1 MKKFVLYGFIILLV
15 FNLLSRLWT
24 SITLDEDEEVSMFI
38 QKVEMLESSD
48 DYYHVSNTSNE
59 YLNFLEENIEWFS
72 SEQSKEL
79 SKILNSLRSLAISKI
94 DSIDQSRA
102 EIKMKEEEE
111 KRKKKEEVLSPEV
124 IQKKKIEDQ
133 FHPWDGSHI
142 KLERYIKKELMNDPD
157 SYDHIESGYT
167 IEDGKLYVMV
177 TFRGNN
183 AFGGKVKNKVLAICD
198 KENGDVIEIV
208 EVFTD

>member
-1 MKKFVLYGFIILLV
+1 MKKFFYLIILV
-15 FNLLSRLWT
+15 FLLYFTFSD
-24 SITLDEDEEVSMFI
+24 SDNSSDEET
-38 QKVEMLESSD
+38 KV
-48 DYYHVSNTSNE
+48 
-59 YLNFLEENIEWFS
+59 
-72 SEQSKEL
+72 
-79 SKILNSLRSLAISKI
+79 
-94 DSIDQSRA
+94 
-102 EIKMKEEEE
+102 
-111 KRKKKEEVLSPEV
+111 EVLSPEE

-133 FHPWDGSHI
+133 FHAWDGSHI
-142 KLERYIKKELMNDPD
+142 KLERYIKKELMKDPD

-183 AFGGKVKNKVLAICD
+183 SFGGKVKNKVLSICD

>member
-1 MKKFVLYGFIILLV
+1 MVFLLYYTCSDSD
-15 FNLLSRLWT
+15 NS
-24 SITLDEDEEVSMFI
+24 SDEET
-38 QKVEMLESSD
+38 KVEVL
-48 DYYHVSNTSNE
+48 TP
-59 YLNFLEENIEWFS
+59 EE
-72 SEQSKEL
+72 
-79 SKILNSLRSLAISKI
+79 
-94 DSIDQSRA
+94 
-102 EIKMKEEEE
+102 
-111 KRKKKEEVLSPEV
+111 